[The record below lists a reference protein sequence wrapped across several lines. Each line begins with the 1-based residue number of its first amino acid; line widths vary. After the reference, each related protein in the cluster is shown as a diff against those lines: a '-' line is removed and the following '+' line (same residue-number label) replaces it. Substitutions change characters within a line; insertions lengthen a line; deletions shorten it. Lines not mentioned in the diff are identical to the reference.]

1 MSELAALLV
10 QRQLDDPELMAATGA
25 VADRGGAAGRAGAQ
39 DRRAEPDRSGRAAVI
54 NGLRPRLIRRA
65 PDGEHVG
72 TIISA
77 EGAEG

>member
-1 MSELAALLV
+1 V
-10 QRQLDDPELMAATGA
+10 RWPIGA
-25 VADRGGAAGRAGAQ
+25 VLPDVQVLKIGGQSQIDR
-39 DRRAEPDRSGRAAVI
+39 GRAAVI